1 MAVDPAFS
9 AAVAARTGQT
19 MDDALLEQLLMET
32 MAYVRLLAPCKRS
45 VWLTWADLPEDIQAI
60 VVASASRTVENPNN
74 IRQQT
79 IGEYSVTYSGA
90 GEFNNGP
97 FSNSET
103 RIITAL
109 AGCGGGLKTVTMLT
123 PDPVDIGPLDDYYGL
138 LDPKE

>member
-9 AAVAARTGQT
+9 AAVAARAGQPT
-19 MDDALLEQLLMET
+19 DDAQMEQLLLEAL
-32 MAYVRLLAPCKRS
+32 AYVRLLAPCQRS
-45 VWLTWADLPEDIQAI
+45 VWVTWADLPEDIQAI
-60 VVASASRTVENPNN
+60 VVAATARSVENPSN

-90 GEFNNGP
+90 SDFNNGP

-109 AGCGGGLKTVTMLT
+109 AGCGGGIKTVAMVT
-123 PDPVDIGPLDDYYGL
+123 PDLLRIETLEPVGL
-138 LDPKE
+138 PDPKE